1 MMATLTTKYSVGD
14 KVFLATTTTTR
25 KQRPCPDCLGSRKW
39 KAVAASGREYE
50 FTCPRCSNGYRS
62 YNDISLDYTEIAP
75 HVRPLTIGSV
85 RVDTASS
92 DRPVEYMC
100 VETGIGSGNLYR
112 ESEMFSDEASAL
124 IAAKLKAAEQN
135 AETPW
140 IVEQWNR
147 ALEISD
153 YQLSDAIKEASDKAR
168 INWDVRLG
176 MLFDDL
182 REAEDIDGVKRVLD
196 RFSEA
201 Q

>member
-50 FTCPRCSNGYRS
+50 FACPRCSSSYRS
-62 YNDISLDYTEIAP
+62 YNDISLDYTEFAP

-85 RVDTASS
+85 RVDTASG

-140 IVEQWNR
+140 VVEQWNR

-153 YQLSDAIKEASDKAR
+153 YQLSDAIKEAADKAR
-168 INWDVRLG
+168 IHWNVRLG

-182 REAEDIDGVKRVLD
+182 REAEDIDGVKRVLE